1 MEFTCVCVAG
11 KIDLTKAARMFGLGD
26 GSAWR
31 DHLTVGPHNLN
42 NLLRSRSQDRRLTLL
57 RTGCVVFQDFSSAEL
72 LFILKFLEQ
81 NLGGIDYQR
90 IVEHRD
96 SISTEDLGLDERE
109 YRLCLMEAV
118 PQYLAQSVDLGVI
131 SQQLDELFI
140 REEVLL
146 ERLRRGK
153 NWLNLRFTSF
163 TRCKLIAF
171 QFKAL
176 SHLHSMDRA
185 QLSVGGKHAE
195 VGRKLYGHLGLRQR
209 TEAFRSKLN
218 HLNDLLSEF
227 SDNRLETT
235 MINFYWFEV
244 VLLSIFPLMHFVP
257 ERPDLSGALENAVRF
272 LRGLF

>member
-11 KIDLTKAARMFGLGD
+11 KINLARAARLFGLRD
-26 GSAWR
+26 GSGWR
-31 DHLTVGPHNLN
+31 DRLTVGPHSLN
-42 NLLRSRSQDRRLTLL
+42 NLLRSRSQDRRLTLF

-81 NLGGIDYQR
+81 NLGGVDYQS

-96 SISTEDLGLDERE
+96 SFSTEDLGLDGRE
-109 YRLCLMEAV
+109 HRLFLMDAA

-163 TRCKLIAF
+163 TRRKLIAF

-176 SHLHSMDRA
+176 THLHRMDGG
-185 QLSVGGKHAE
+185 QLLVDGKHAE
-195 VGRKLYGHLGLRQR
+195 VCRKLYGHLGLRQR
-209 TEAFRSKLN
+209 TEAFQSKLN

-244 VLLSIFPLMHFVP
+244 VLLSIFPLLHFVP
-257 ERPDLSGALENAVRF
+257 ERPDLSAAFETAVRF